1 MYGIVLQ
8 VQKEDLK
15 KFLREKNLSNR
26 KLQFLFVVKKE
37 VLD

>member
-26 KLQFLFVVKKE
+26 KLQLLFVVKKE